1 MNNDYF
7 GGMFI
12 FKGMRFLDLG
22 YAYEFSNRSSNI
34 ALKENNHEYLYALNF
49 PTRQNKPLH

>member
-34 ALKENNHEYLYALNF
+34 ALKEKQ
-49 PTRQNKPLH
+49 P